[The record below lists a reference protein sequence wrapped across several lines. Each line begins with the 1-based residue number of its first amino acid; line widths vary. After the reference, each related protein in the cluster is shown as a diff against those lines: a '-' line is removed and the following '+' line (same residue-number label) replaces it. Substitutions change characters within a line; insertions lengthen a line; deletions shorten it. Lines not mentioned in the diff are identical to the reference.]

1 MPLAKRLLKPSNPYS
16 CMQPIS
22 IVDVSAVAKAS
33 SAHESSPL
41 YASSP
46 AAGFPAPGDDMVE
59 KSLDVHDLLVKHP
72 ASTFFVRVQGDS
84 MEGAGIFSGDILVV
98 DRSVEPVVGK
108 IVVAAIN
115 GELVVKRIGREGNL
129 LILLS
134 ENESYAPIV
143 VGESEDCFVWGVV
156 TGSART
162 FE

>member
-1 MPLAKRLLKPSNPYS
+1 
-16 CMQPIS
+16 MQAIS
-22 IVDVSAVAKAS
+22 IVDVSAVAKGPITP
-33 SAHESSPL
+33 HEHSPL

-72 ASTFFVRVQGDS
+72 ESTFFVRVQGDS

-115 GELVVKRIGREGNL
+115 GELVVKRIGRQGNS

-134 ENESYAPIV
+134 ENEAYTPIV
-143 VGESEDCFVWGVV
+143 VGESEDCFIWGTV
-156 TGSART
+156 TGSARV
-162 FE
+162 F

>member
-1 MPLAKRLLKPSNPYS
+1 MRYNDVT
-16 CMQPIS
+16 MQAIS
-22 IVDVSAVAKAS
+22 IVDISTVAKVGISHAT
-33 SAHESSPL
+33 SPL
-41 YASSP
+41 YATSP

-98 DRSVEPVVGK
+98 DRSVEPKVGK

-115 GELVVKRIGREGNL
+115 GELVVKRIGRQGNAL
-129 LILLS
+129 VLLS
-134 ENESYAPIV
+134 ENEAYSPIV

-156 TGSART
+156 TGSVRQ
-162 FE
+162 F